1 MAQHNHYGHRQRLKD
16 RFLQT
21 GFTGFDAHGIL
32 ELLLFYSIP
41 QRDTNDLAHELV
53 NRFGSLSGVF
63 DASYE
68 DLVKVSWPTRI
79 SMIGMTRESFSIPQ
93 KKRAHS

>member
-41 QRDTNDLAHELV
+41 IAAKLKLFPVQND
-53 NRFGSLSGVF
+53 
-63 DASYE
+63 
-68 DLVKVSWPTRI
+68 
-79 SMIGMTRESFSIPQ
+79 
-93 KKRAHS
+93 

>member
-41 QRDTNDLAHELV
+41 QRIQTI
-53 NRFGSLSGVF
+53 
-63 DASYE
+63 
-68 DLVKVSWPTRI
+68 WPTNWSTGLDLYPACLTLLMKI
-79 SMIGMTRESFSIPQ
+79 S
-93 KKRAHS
+93 